1 MKNTSKFNKTPYS
14 FEFPIP
20 TTCTY
25 LPTPATPVSG
35 GKCIGIDYATIEECV
50 AACKSACK
58 DWGMDYDDRDVKLFM
73 TDADGKWEVTEEG
86 ELAG

>member
-1 MKNTSKFNKTPYS
+1 MKNISQFNKTPYS

-20 TTCTY
+20 TTRTD
-25 LPTPATPVSG
+25 LPSG
-35 GKCIGIDYATIEECV
+35 GKCIGVDYATIEECV

-58 DWGMDYDDRDVKLFM
+58 DWGMDYDDRAVKLFM

>member
-1 MKNTSKFNKTPYS
+1 MNKTPYS

-20 TTCTY
+20 TTRTC
-25 LPTPATPVSG
+25 LPAPASG
-35 GKCIGIDYATIEECV
+35 GKCIGVDYATIEECV